1 MPIWLRKFTYQQI
14 VEAKQKE
21 AEAMKGRA
29 SKDGKKNIDL
39 ANPNLADLPE
49 QSRPPS
55 KVSTYNT
62 RASKK

>member
-21 AEAMKGRA
+21 AEAVK
-29 SKDGKKNIDL
+29 SKTSRDGKKNIDL

-49 QSRPPS
+49 HSRPSS

>member
-21 AEAMKGRA
+21 AEAVKGK
-29 SKDGKKNIDL
+29 SSTDGKKNIDL
-39 ANPNLADLPE
+39 ANPNLADLPDY
-49 QSRPPS
+49 SKPPPG
-55 KVSTYNT
+55 VSTYNT

>member
-1 MPIWLRKFTYQQI
+1 
-14 VEAKQKE
+14 
-21 AEAMKGRA
+21 MKGRA